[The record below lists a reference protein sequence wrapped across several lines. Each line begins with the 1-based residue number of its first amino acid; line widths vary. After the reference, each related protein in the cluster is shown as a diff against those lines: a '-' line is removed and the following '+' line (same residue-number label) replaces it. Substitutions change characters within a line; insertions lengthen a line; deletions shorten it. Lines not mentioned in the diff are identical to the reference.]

1 MGDKKIKKA
10 VDLEIFL
17 FLLFFILFFT
27 FIYMIF

>member
-17 FLLFFILFFT
+17 FYYFLSYFLLSFI
-27 FIYMIF
+27 